1 MSVVNTDA
9 AEFYLLARTT
19 ELLKEKKR
27 SEKRNEAAKY
37 QK

>member
-9 AEFYLLARTT
+9 ADFISDFSDGAF
-19 ELLKEKKR
+19 EKKR